1 MKTLLLINDCKF
13 ESIIMKDL
21 LQKMGHKVYTC
32 NEFRFMEAVEK
43 FTPDILI
50 ANLIMKRT
58 TGDKII
64 KQVKDKHDDI
74 ICVLSSCSDIKIE
87 DYKDHGVDYV
97 LNTPVSEEKIN
108 NIFKFK

>member
-13 ESIIMKDL
+13 ESIIIKDL
-21 LQKMGHKVYTC
+21 LEKMGCKVYIC

-58 TGDKII
+58 TGDSII
-64 KQVKDKHDDI
+64 KQVKAKHNNI
-74 ICVLSSCSDIKIE
+74 VCVLSSCNDIKIE
-87 DYKDHGVDYV
+87 NYKNCGVDYV
-97 LNTPVSEEKIN
+97 LNTPVSQEKID